1 MIAANGILLI
11 LLGLGVVLTKAQY
24 QIREYTNN
32 SYQGM
37 DEGASDVY
45 ESPSMDPSMDP
56 SMAPE
61 VYESPTIDPSMT
73 PTIEVYESPSM
84 DPSTAPT
91 IQEYST
97 SPTILNET
105 SNVTNYNISDST
117 DASTSF
123 PSVSPTASVNGSTKS
138 IYHTMLT
145 RKAFIIG
152 AFALTVL
159 GGSFVV
165 VYFYELCRP
174 NKMLQTSFQ
183 SSMNGDAEWS
193 SIKNEVSNSVGDI
206 ESLEQTTDV
215 TKLLARSD
223 SIVFNITDADSAKYR
238 TGHSRT
244 NSNTALLSEN
254 FKFGNGTPNSSAT
267 TQAMTPNH
275 SRKNSITN
283 PMSLENDLIVPN
295 PSTKRR

>member
-1 MIAANGILLI
+1 MIAVNGMLLI
-11 LLGLGVVLTKAQY
+11 LLGLGVVLTQAQY
-24 QIREYTNN
+24 QSREYTNN
-32 SYQGM
+32 TYM
-37 DEGASDVY
+37 DEDPSDVY
-45 ESPSMDPSMDP
+45 EPSMTPSD
-56 SMAPE
+56 
-61 VYESPTIDPSMT
+61 VYEPSMT

-84 DPSTAPT
+84 DPSMVPT
-91 IQEYST
+91 IQEYSI

-105 SNVTNYNISDST
+105 SKVINYNISDST

-123 PSVSPTASVNGSTKS
+123 PSASPTASVNGSTKS
-138 IYHTMLT
+138 TYPTMLT

-152 AFALTVL
+152 AFALTLL

-183 SSMNGDAEWS
+183 TSINGDAEWS

-206 ESLEQTTDV
+206 ESLEQSTDV

-223 SIVFNITDADSAKYR
+223 SVVFNITGTDSAKYR

-244 NSNTALLSEN
+244 NSKTGLLSEN
-254 FKFGNGTPNSSAT
+254 GTANSSAT

-275 SRKNSITN
+275 SRKNSVTN